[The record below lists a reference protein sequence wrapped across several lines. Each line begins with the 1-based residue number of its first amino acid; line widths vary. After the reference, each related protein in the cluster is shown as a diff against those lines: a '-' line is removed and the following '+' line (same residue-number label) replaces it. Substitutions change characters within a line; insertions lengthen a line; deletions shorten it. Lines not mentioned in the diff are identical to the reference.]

1 MFHVVTA
8 KPLLFWLL
16 QGHITSNNETV
27 SPPKSLSGQHCKKSI
42 TSEGDNAMLLA
53 NIDRRSPLQ
62 QGLMNFQKLTKLT
75 VSRETSHQVLSVHY
89 DKTADIQLG
98 LACKQAL
105 RAALRGEGEKL
116 NFQWSLLAGRLT
128 LTKRIRL
135 SCFQW

>member
-89 DKTADIQLG
+89 D
-98 LACKQAL
+98 
-105 RAALRGEGEKL
+105 
-116 NFQWSLLAGRLT
+116 
-128 LTKRIRL
+128 
-135 SCFQW
+135 